1 MGASGGFTS
10 KPGGDLGEVKG
21 FDPTAFGEKGIGQ
34 KDLTE
39 LQKRGYTKK
48 AISNYVESE
57 RAKGTRIGG
66 RVADSLGLMGKTPTQ
81 EGPVTDYDYK
91 AFGGKGFGL
100 EDVKE
105 LANRGYGGKQI
116 KSFMSDLESQGV
128 NIGPRAGMS
137 IDFMSGMRGG
147 YTGGPQQPKPPV
159 LEDFNAGVMG
169 RRARNPQRKAGSVF
183 GMTDGS
189 KF

>member
-1 MGASGGFTS
+1 MGA
-10 KPGGDLGEVKG
+10 KPLGDLGEVKG
-21 FDPTAFGEKGIGQ
+21 FDPTAFGQSGIGQ

-48 AISNYVESE
+48 AITNYVDSE
-57 RAKGTRIGG
+57 RAKGTRIGK
-66 RVADSLGLMGKTPTQ
+66 RVDASIDLMGKAPTKK
-81 EGPVTDYDYK
+81 GPVRDFDHK
-91 AFGGKGFGL
+91 AFGGKGFGF

-116 KSFMSDLESQGV
+116 RGLMDHLEGQGV

-137 IDFMSGMRGG
+137 IDFMTGKGRGPG
-147 YTGGPQQPKPPV
+147 RPHTGPKR
-159 LEDFNAGVMG
+159 M
-169 RRARNPQRKAGSVF
+169 AGSKF

>member
-1 MGASGGFTS
+1 MGAS

-21 FDPTAFGEKGIGQ
+21 FDPTAFGQKGIGQ

-57 RAKGTRIGG
+57 RAKGTQIGG
-66 RVADSLGLMGKTPTQ
+66 RVDASIGLMGKMPTQ
-81 EGPVTDYDYK
+81 KGPVQDYDVK
-91 AFGGKGFGL
+91 AFGGEGFGF

-105 LANRGYGGKQI
+105 LANRGYGGGQI
-116 KSFMSDLESQGV
+116 KRFMHDLEKQGV

-137 IDFMSGMRGG
+137 IDFMSGMRGVP
-147 YTGGPQQPKPPV
+147 PQFPFQPKGPRVNNRPN
-159 LEDFNAGVMG
+159 DYK
-169 RRARNPQRKAGSVF
+169 RKAGSVF

-189 KF
+189 RF

>member
-1 MGASGGFTS
+1 MGASGGFTT
-10 KPGGDLGEVKG
+10 KPGDLGEVKG

-66 RVADSLGLMGKTPTQ
+66 RVADSIGLMGKTPTQ
-81 EGPVTDYDYK
+81 EGPVSDYDYK
-91 AFGGKGFGL
+91 AFGGEGFGF

-116 KSFMSDLESQGV
+116 KSFMQDLDSQGV

-147 YTGGPQQPKPPV
+147 YTGRPQMPKPPTRGHR
-159 LEDFNAGVMG
+159 DPN
-169 RRARNPQRKAGSVF
+169 RKAGSVF

-189 KF
+189 RF